1 MKINMIKKKQEV
13 SKWAIGLLF
22 LAPAIFA
29 LGHLGRQ
36 AEANESAYS
45 TNQSIDNTSTFIQK
59 IAPQAVAIANAHD
72 LYPSVMIAQAIHESN
87 SGLSGLATNYNN
99 LFGIKGSY
107 QGQSATLQTWED
119 DGSGQAYTIMDA
131 FRSYPSWAASLED
144 YAGVLS
150 APLYAGVHR
159 SATYSYRDATAAL
172 TGTYAT
178 DTSYA
183 SRLNYYI
190 ETYGLTAY
198 DNGGSPLSSVGG
210 ESSTLVWNSYR
221 SQYTSQEVLDQDQAW
236 ANRG

>member
-1 MKINMIKKKQEV
+1 MLKNKKSSRLTV
-13 SKWAIGLLF
+13 GLLL

-29 LGHLGRQ
+29 VAHLERQ
-36 AEANESAYS
+36 AEANEASVS
-45 TNQSIDNTSTFIQK
+45 TNQAVDNTSVFIQN

-87 SGLSGLATNYNN
+87 SGLSGLAANYNN

-107 QGQSATLQTWED
+107 QGQFATLQTWED
-119 DGSGQAYTIMDA
+119 DGSGNAYTISAA

-144 YAGVLS
+144 YAQVLS
-150 APLYAGVHR
+150 NPLYAGVHR
-159 SATYSYRDATAAL
+159 SATSSYLEATGAL

-178 DTSYA
+178 DTNYA

-190 ETYGLTAY
+190 EAYGLTAY
-198 DNGGSPLSSVGG
+198 DNGGVSLSSIGG

-221 SQYTSQEVLDQDQAW
+221 SQYTSQEILDQDQAW
-236 ANRG
+236 ANRF